1 MSFLTARNRVTI
13 GFFMAKEDHIKK
25 IFWSAVALILLPG
38 VVSAAEIAKP
48 KIVSLDYCADQYVLA
63 LADRDQI
70 MALSM
75 DADQGHSFYRD
86 RAKGLPKFHSS
97 MAEIVHMKP
106 DLAVQS
112 WRITAR
118 LEKIINRVGTKL
130 IIPRYGSDPEI
141 VIGNVRRAG
150 ESFDQATRAEALIK
164 DYRTRLEALRSIPRS
179 PLKAAYI
186 TPSGFTAGTGTFVD
200 EIIQLAGLSSYAAA
214 RNIVGWQSL
223 PLEDLI
229 MDPPDVF
236 IASFFDTN
244 LNSQSEWSVS
254 RHGRLYKM
262 MEDIPTIY
270 LPGRYLSCNGLFLVD
285 AAERIHEEVP
295 KDD

>member
-1 MSFLTARNRVTI
+1 
-13 GFFMAKEDHIKK
+13 MAKEDHIKK
-25 IFWSAVALILLPG
+25 IFWSVAALILLP
-38 VVSAAEIAKP
+38 VMVRAAEIGKEMAKP

-86 RAKGLPKFHSS
+86 RAQGLPKFHSS
-97 MAEIVHMKP
+97 MAEIVNLKP

-112 WRITAR
+112 WRVTAR

-130 IIPRYGSDPEI
+130 IIPRFGSDPKI

-150 ESFDQATRAEALIK
+150 ESFDQATRAKALIE
-164 DYRTRLEALRSIPRS
+164 DYRTRLEALYSIPKS

-200 EIIQLAGLSSYAAA
+200 EIIRLAGLSSYAAA
-214 RNIVGWQSL
+214 RHIVGWQAL

-244 LNSQSEWSVS
+244 LDSQSEWSIS

-285 AAERIHEEVP
+285 AAERIHEEAP